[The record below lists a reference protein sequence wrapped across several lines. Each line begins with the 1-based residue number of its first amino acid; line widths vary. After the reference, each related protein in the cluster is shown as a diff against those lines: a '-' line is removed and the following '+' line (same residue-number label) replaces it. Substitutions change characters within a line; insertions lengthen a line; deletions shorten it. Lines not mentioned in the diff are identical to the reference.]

1 MIRTVSFIIALIITL
16 ALTLATW
23 LIPDPV
29 EEIVLDIDTHQ
40 QSIESMPPLKM
51 SPSVDQILLE
61 ELNQPQQF
69 IIVPVTKKAET
80 KEIIITKE
88 KKSQQVIP
96 LPQFIEPPPPS
107 PPNLIYTGQMIDAGG
122 VKKVFLT
129 FEDQTLVLSQGDI
142 VSQRWKIESIQEN
155 QITIFDQISNQL
167 FVLNI

>member
-1 MIRTVSFIIALIITL
+1 MIRTISFIIALIITL

-29 EEIVLDIDTHQ
+29 EEIVLDIDTHKQ
-40 QSIESMPPLKM
+40 NIESTPPLAM
-51 SPSVDQILLE
+51 SLSADQILLE
-61 ELNQPQQF
+61 EFNQPQQF
-69 IIVPVTKKAET
+69 IVIPVIKADEKKDIVV
-80 KEIIITKE
+80 TKE
-88 KKSQQVIP
+88 KKLQPSTS
-96 LPQFIEPPPPS
+96 LPQHIEPAPPS

-155 QITIFDQISNQL
+155 QITIFDQFSNQL